1 MAMMERIRDRMR
13 GQRPVGAAQQPV
25 QQAQE
30 QQGIQP
36 GPAAPGQNM
45 PMGTDIPDIRRRN
58 EPMAAGM
65 SDANLEMLLAPK
77 TAEAY
82 EAGAMGERM
91 GAESIMEM
99 AGVIPKRRGE
109 IAEGGR
115 IMNPQRLNKA
125 TQTLLKYQ
133 AAKTSVNR
141 RIINAQQWWKLNNW
155 QEIKKNRGVNAS
167 TTHPSNTGWL
177 WNCIVG
183 KHADAIDSYPEPV
196 ILPRMIDDREEAEK
210 LSKIVPVV
218 MEMNDF
224 EETYNDCS
232 WQKMQEG
239 TGGYGIFWD
248 SRKLNGL
255 GDIDIKK
262 LNLLFLYWEP
272 GITDIQESRNV
283 FYVSYEDKDELV
295 ASYPELEGKLNSTK
309 LTIQEYKTDDSVDNS
324 GKAVVVDWYY
334 KKHYAMGRTIL
345 HYCKYVNETCLY
357 SSEENGL
364 VNGYYEDGQYPFV
377 LDPLYPV
384 EGSPAGYGYID
395 IAKDTQ
401 TDIDTLSQAMVQN
414 AVVRSTPRYFIRK
427 DGAVNEA
434 EFADVSKPLVH
445 VNGNLGSDSL
455 VAIATS
461 QMGNDAHNMLKQ
473 KIDEI
478 KFVTGNTD
486 VNNGGVPSG
495 VTAASAI
502 AALKEDSGR
511 SSKDS
516 TKAAYRAY
524 RKIVLM
530 VIERIRQF
538 YDIPRQFRILG
549 PQGQEEF
556 VQYDNSALQ
565 QQMIPNMPGDEPGMR
580 MPIFDVEVRA
590 QRENAYT
597 KMSQNELALQF
608 FGNGMLNP
616 NMTDQALI
624 ALEMMD
630 FRGKD
635 ELKKRIEQQG
645 TLMQTLM
652 KVGSI
657 ALALAERA
665 QPEIVPQLAEALQG
679 IQMQAGGGMMPMQ
692 GGGQPQRGGEEEQ
705 KKPRSNSTN
714 VTAPADNMSAPNPN
728 ENALVRNARE
738 RSAQASRP
746 E

>member
-1 MAMMERIRDRMR
+1 MAMMDRLRERMR
-13 GQRPVGAAQQPV
+13 GQHPVGAAAQPV

-30 QQGIQP
+30 QQGIRP
-36 GPAAPGQNM
+36 GAAAPQTAQQAVPGQQM
-45 PMGTDIPDIRRRN
+45 PMGTQIPDIGRGRMAQAE
-58 EPMAAGM
+58 EPDLDRLTAR
-65 SDANLEMLLAPK
+65 K
-77 TAEAY
+77 TTEAY
-82 EAGAMGERM
+82 AAGAMGERM

-99 AGVIPKRRGE
+99 AGITPKRRGE

-115 IMNPQRLNKA
+115 IMNPQRLNQA
-125 TQTLLKYQ
+125 TQILLKYQ
-133 AAKTSVNR
+133 AAKSSVNK

-155 QEIKKNRGVNAS
+155 QEIRKDRGVRAS

-183 KHADAIDSYPEPV
+183 KHADCIDSYPEPV
-196 ILPRMIDDREEAEK
+196 ILPRMIDDKEEAEK

-239 TGGYGIFWD
+239 TGGYGVFWNP
-248 SRKLNGL
+248 RKLFGL

-262 LNLLFLYWEP
+262 VNLLFLYWEP
-272 GITDIQESRNV
+272 GISDIQESRNV
-283 FYVSYEDKDELV
+283 FYVSFEDKKDLER
-295 ASYPELEGKLNSTK
+295 AYPQLEGKLNTTK
-309 LTIQEYKTDDSVDNS
+309 ITIEEYKTDDTVDNS
-324 GKAVVVDWYY
+324 NKAVVVDWYY
-334 KKHYAMGRTIL
+334 KQHDPNGRAIL
-345 HYCKYVNETCLY
+345 HYCKYVNDTCLY
-357 SSEENGL
+357 SSEEAGL
-364 VNGYYEDGQYPFV
+364 ANGYYEDGEYPFV
-377 LDPLYPV
+377 LDALFPV

-427 DGAVNEA
+427 DGAVNEK
-434 EFADVSKPLVH
+434 EFADISNPLVH
-445 VNGNLGSDSL
+445 VNGNLGQDSL
-455 VAIATS
+455 LPISVN
-461 QMGNDAHNMLKQ
+461 QMGNDVHNMYKN

-478 KFVTGNTD
+478 KFVCGNTD

-524 RKIVLM
+524 RKIVIM

-549 PQGQEEF
+549 AQGQEEF
-556 VQYDNSALQ
+556 VQYDNSHLQ
-565 QQMIPNMPGDEPGMR
+565 PQIIPNMPGDEPGMR
-580 MPIFDVEVRA
+580 IPMYDVEVRA

-608 FGNGMLNP
+608 YDKGFFAPGNG
-616 NMTDQALI
+616 DQALLC
-624 ALEMMD
+624 LEMMD
-630 FRGKD
+630 FRNK
-635 ELKKRIEQQG
+635 EEVKKRIEQQG
-645 TLMQTLM
+645 TMMQTLM
-652 KVGSI
+652 KVGQI
-657 ALALAERA
+657 ALMLAQKF
-665 QPEIVPQLAEALQG
+665 QPEVAPKLTEALQG
-679 IQMQAGGGMMPMQ
+679 IQNQAGKAPQPM
-692 GGGQPQRGGEEEQ
+692 GGGQQ
-705 KKPRSNSTN
+705 KPGRSDS
-714 VTAPADNMSAPNPN
+714 VTAPADNTSAPNPN
-728 ENALVRNARE
+728 ENQLVRRARE
-738 RSAQASRP
+738 RSEEATRP
-746 E
+746 S